1 MSKGEHRAM
10 GFEQESGTPKA
21 VRSVYPPLVLGAVV
35 AGIAVWSYT
44 LNQTARE
51 VPLLVGY
58 GLLALL
64 AIDLCSRVELPFSRL
79 LRDFWGADFRNREM
93 KHDPRWTAEASLFLW
108 VAGCTAGMVLVGILP
123 SVPVFVLAFM
133 RLHGRRPWRE
143 SAVCAVATLGFVYAV
158 FEVLLDY
165 ALYRGAL
172 FDAHGFANW

>member
-1 MSKGEHRAM
+1 MSD
-10 GFEQESGTPKA
+10 EQGSGAPKA
-21 VRSVYPPLVLGAVV
+21 VRSIYPPLVLVALV
-35 AGIAVWSYT
+35 AGIVAWSYT

-58 GLLALL
+58 GVLALL
-64 AIDLCSRVELPFSRL
+64 AIDLYSRLELPFSRL

-93 KHDPRWTAEASLFLW
+93 KHDPRWAAEAILFLW
-108 VAGCTAGMVLVGILP
+108 VIGCTAGMVLVGILP
-123 SVPVFVLAFM
+123 SVAVFVLAFM

-143 SAVCAVATLGFVYAV
+143 SAICALATFGFVYVV